1 MENHSPASSSD
12 LKLVRIP
19 LSAGGPEP
27 RGAEHL
33 PALVVEVADIGR
45 DLRHPLFPGQPQLP
59 VDDAFRPT
67 RSSCSL
73 L

>member
-33 PALVVEVADIGR
+33 PALVVEVVDIGR
-45 DLRHPLFPGQPQLP
+45 DLRHPLFPDKPQHL
-59 VDDAFRPT
+59 R
-67 RSSCSL
+67 R
-73 L
+73 